1 MKLPVNNTRG
11 SVVREIDV
19 RDDVF
24 ARRQNDAVVH
34 QVMVGQLAN
43 RRQGTAKVK
52 TRSEVSGGGV
62 KPRPQKGT
70 GRARA
75 GTIRAP
81 QWKGGGTVF
90 GPAPRS
96 YRQRTPKRMKRL
108 ALVITLSS
116 KARDGKLI
124 VFEDLNLANAK
135 TKDLMSAL
143 NAVGA
148 GPSILLVADGASSD
162 VIRAS
167 NNIPRL
173 KAIPSQSLNATDILD
188 FQSIVMTE
196 AAVRNAE
203 VIWGGRFQRKP
214 SPVPEAVAEGEE
226 N

>member
-1 MKLPVNNTRG
+1 MKLPVNNIRG

-52 TRSEVSGGGV
+52 TRSEVSGGGT

-81 QWKGGGTVF
+81 HWKGGGTVF

-124 VFEDLNLANAK
+124 VVEDLNLANAK

-148 GPSILLVADGASSD
+148 GPSILLVADGASAD

-173 KAIPSQSLNATDILD
+173 KAIPSQSLNATDILN

-196 AAVRNAE
+196 VAVRNAE
-203 VIWGGRFQRKP
+203 VIWGGSFQRKP
-214 SPVPEAVAEGEE
+214 SPVPEVVAQGEE

>member
-52 TRSEVSGGGV
+52 TRSEVSGGGN

-81 QWKGGGTVF
+81 HWKGGGTVF

-124 VFEDLNLANAK
+124 VVEDLNLAHDK
-135 TKDLMSAL
+135 TKDLMIAL

-148 GPSILLVADGASSD
+148 GPSILLVADGASAD

-173 KAIPSQSLNATDILD
+173 KAIPSQSLNATDILN

-196 AAVRNAE
+196 VAVRNAE
-203 VIWGGRFQRKP
+203 VIWGGSFQRKP
-214 SPVPEAVAEGEE
+214 SPVPEVVAQGEE

>member
-1 MKLPVNNTRG
+1 VKLPVNNIRG

-135 TKDLMSAL
+135 TKDLMNAL
-143 NAVGA
+143 NSVGA

-162 VIRAS
+162 MIRAS

-173 KAIPSQSLNATDILD
+173 KAIPSESLNATDILD

-203 VIWGGRFQRKP
+203 KIWGGRFQRKP
-214 SPVPEAVAEGEE
+214 SPVPGAVAEGEE

>member
-1 MKLPVNNTRG
+1 VKLPLNNLRG

-52 TRSEVSGGGV
+52 NRSAVSGGGI
-62 KPRPQKGT
+62 KPRPQKYT

-81 QWKGGGTVF
+81 HWKGGGTVF
-90 GPAPRS
+90 GPTPRS
-96 YRQRTPKRMKRL
+96 YRQRTPKRMRKL
-108 ALVITLSS
+108 ALVTTLSS
-116 KARDGKLI
+116 KAREGGVI
-124 VFEDLNLANAK
+124 VLEDLNLANAK
-135 TKDLMSAL
+135 TKELITVL
-143 NAVGA
+143 GAVGA
-148 GPSILLVADGASSD
+148 GSSVLLVADGASSD

-173 KAIPSQSLNATDILD
+173 KAIPSQSLNATDILN

-196 AAVRNAE
+196 DAVRNAE
-203 VIWGGRFQRKP
+203 AIWGGRFERKP
-214 SPVPEAVAEGEE
+214 SPALEAAEGEE

>member
-196 AAVRNAE
+196 DAVRNAE
-203 VIWGGRFQRKP
+203 RSWGGRFQRKP
-214 SPVPEAVAEGEE
+214 SPVPEAVVEGEE

>member
-52 TRSEVSGGGV
+52 TRSEVSGGGA

-81 QWKGGGTVF
+81 HWKGGGTVF

-108 ALVITLSS
+108 ALVITLSCQ
-116 KARDGKLI
+116 ARDGKLI
-124 VFEDLNLANAK
+124 VVEDLNLANAK

-148 GPSILLVADGASSD
+148 GPSILLVADGASAD

-167 NNIPRL
+167 NNTPRL
-173 KAIPSQSLNATDILD
+173 KAIPSQSLNATDILN

-196 AAVRNAE
+196 VAVRNAE
-203 VIWGGRFQRKP
+203 VIWGGSFQRKP
-214 SPVPEAVAEGEE
+214 SPVPEVVAQGEE
-226 N
+226 K